1 MARILITGGSGF
13 LGGHLAA
20 AAAAAG
26 EDVTATYHAHRPQKG
41 PPMRWMPLDL
51 EDEQGTIEAVRSA
64 RPEIVL
70 HAAAMAKPDDC
81 AREPE
86 RAERVNMGGSRA
98 MARACAAVDARLVL
112 VSTDLVFDGGAPPY
126 AEDAPVRPLSLYGRT
141 KLLAERAV
149 LEAAPDA
156 AAARV
161 TLLYGRPAI
170 GGTSFSEALRTNW
183 EAGKT
188 MALFADQYRTMIGG
202 ANLAAALLEL
212 AHSDFRGL
220 IHVGGSE
227 RISRLEFGFRLAA
240 RLGVDP
246 ALIRPL
252 AMADVPALAIRP
264 ADVSLEIKL
273 ARRILR
279 TPLLDCRK
287 GIEAAYPGTPDNSRH
302 GLDKPRCGPY

>member
-1 MARILITGGSGF
+1 MARVLITGGSGF

-20 AAAAAG
+20 AASAAG
-26 EDVTATYHAHRPQKG
+26 DDVTAAFHARRPESG
-41 PPMRWMPLDL
+41 PPVRWMPLDL
-51 EDEQGTIEAVRSA
+51 EDEEGTIESVRRA

-86 RAERVNMGGSRA
+86 RAERVNTGGSRA
-98 MARACAAVDARLVL
+98 MARACAAVGARLVL
-112 VSTDLVFDGGAPPY
+112 VSTDLVFDGAAPPY

-149 LEAAPDA
+149 LEGAPDT

-170 GGTSFSEALRTNW
+170 GGTSFSETLRTSW

-188 MALFADQYRTMIGG
+188 TALFTDQYRTMIGG

-246 ALIRPL
+246 ALIRPA
-252 AMADVPALAIRP
+252 AMADFSPPALRP
-264 ADVSLEIKL
+264 ADVSLDIRL
-273 ARRILR
+273 ARRLFR
-279 TPLLDCRK
+279 TPLLDCRE
-287 GIEAAYPGTPDNSRH
+287 GLAAAYP
-302 GLDKPRCGPY
+302 L

>member
-1 MARILITGGSGF
+1 MARVLITGGSGF

-20 AAAAAG
+20 AASAAG
-26 EDVTATYHAHRPQKG
+26 DDVTAAFHARRPESG
-41 PPMRWMPLDL
+41 PPVRWMPLDL
-51 EDEQGTIEAVRSA
+51 EDEEGTIESVRRA

-86 RAERVNMGGSRA
+86 RAERVNTGGSRA
-98 MARACAAVDARLVL
+98 MARACAAVGARLVL
-112 VSTDLVFDGGAPPY
+112 VSTDLVFDGAAPPY

-170 GGTSFSEALRTNW
+170 GGTSFSETLRTSW

-188 MALFADQYRTMIGG
+188 TALFTDQYRTMIGG

-246 ALIRPL
+246 ALIRPA
-252 AMADVPALAIRP
+252 AMADFSPPALRP
-264 ADVSLEIKL
+264 ADVSLDIRL
-273 ARRILR
+273 ARRLFR
-279 TPLLDCRK
+279 TPLLDCRE
-287 GIEAAYPGTPDNSRH
+287 GLAAAYP
-302 GLDKPRCGPY
+302 L

>member
-1 MARILITGGSGF
+1 MARILITGASGF

-20 AAAAAG
+20 AAASAG
-26 EDVTATYHAHRPQKG
+26 EDVTAAFHARRPEKG
-41 PPMRWMPLDL
+41 LPMRWMQLDL
-51 EDEQGTIEAVRSA
+51 EDEQGTIETVRSA
-64 RPEIVL
+64 RPQIVV

-86 RAERVNMGGSRA
+86 KAERVNTGGSRA
-98 MARACAAVDARLVL
+98 VARACAAVGARLVL

-149 LEAAPDA
+149 LEGVPDA

-170 GGTSFSEALRTNW
+170 GGSSFSETLRTSW

-188 MALFADQYRTMIGG
+188 TALFTNQYRTMIGG

-212 AHSDFRGL
+212 AHSEFRGL
-220 IHVGGSE
+220 IHIGGAE
-227 RISRLEFGFRLAA
+227 RISRLEFGLRLAA

-246 ALIRPL
+246 ALIRP
-252 AMADVPALAIRP
+252 AVMADYSPPALRP
-264 ADVSLEIKL
+264 ADVSLEIGL
-273 ARRILR
+273 ARRVLR
-279 TPLLDCRK
+279 TPLLDCRA
-287 GIEAAYPGTPDNSRH
+287 GLAAAYP
-302 GLDKPRCGPY
+302 

>member
-1 MARILITGGSGF
+1 MARVLITGGSGF

-20 AAAAAG
+20 AASAAG
-26 EDVTATYHAHRPQKG
+26 DDVTAAFHARRPESG
-41 PPMRWMPLDL
+41 PPVRWMPLDL
-51 EDEQGTIEAVRSA
+51 EDEEGTIESVRRA

-86 RAERVNMGGSRA
+86 RAERVNTGGSRA
-98 MARACAAVDARLVL
+98 MARACAAVGARLVL
-112 VSTDLVFDGGAPPY
+112 VSTDLVFDGAAPPY

-149 LEAAPDA
+149 LEGAPDT

-170 GGTSFSEALRTNW
+170 GGTSFSETLRTSW

-188 MALFADQYRTMIGG
+188 TALFTDQYRTMIGG

-246 ALIRPL
+246 ALIRPA
-252 AMADVPALAIRP
+252 AMADFSPPALRP
-264 ADVSLEIKL
+264 ADVSLDIRL
-273 ARRILR
+273 ARRLFR
-279 TPLLDCRK
+279 TPILDCRE
-287 GIEAAYPGTPDNSRH
+287 GLAAAYP
-302 GLDKPRCGPY
+302 L

>member
-13 LGGHLAA
+13 LGGHLAV

-26 EDVTATYHAHRPQKG
+26 NDVIAAFHAHRPEGG
-41 PPMRWMPLDL
+41 PAVHWLRLDL
-51 EDEQGTIEAVRSA
+51 EDEGGTFEAVRSA
-64 RPEIVL
+64 HPQIVL

-86 RAERVNMGGSRA
+86 KAKRVNTGGSRA
-98 MARACAAVDARLVL
+98 VARACAAVGARLVL
-112 VSTDLVFDGGAPPY
+112 VSTDLVFDGGTPPY

-149 LEAAPDA
+149 LEGVPDA

-170 GGTSFSEALRTNW
+170 EGSSFSETLRTSW
-183 EAGKT
+183 QAGKT
-188 MALFADQYRTMIGG
+188 TALFTDQYRTMIGG

-220 IHVGGSE
+220 IHLGGAE
-227 RISRLEFGFRLAA
+227 RISRFEFGLRLAA

-246 ALIRPL
+246 ALIRPSE
-252 AMADVPALAIRP
+252 MADYSPPALRP
-264 ADVSLEIKL
+264 ADVSLEIGL
-273 ARRILR
+273 ARRVLR
-279 TPLLDCRK
+279 TPLLDCRE
-287 GIEAAYPGTPDNSRH
+287 GLAAAY
-302 GLDKPRCGPY
+302 LAPRA